1 VASRVA
7 LNGHANRPRRR
18 HGGFGRKVR
27 CGDGTSQRQSPAP
40 ALMFEAVLLFAPAL
54 DALQTKEVH
63 RMKTDR
69 DQQPRRFYSRP
80 ADESLAAYKEWIN
93 GMTVA
98 LGGTMEDDITEEE
111 WERSWCEFWGKTDQ
125 SR

>member
-1 VASRVA
+1 
-7 LNGHANRPRRR
+7 
-18 HGGFGRKVR
+18 
-27 CGDGTSQRQSPAP
+27 
-40 ALMFEAVLLFAPAL
+40 MFEAVLLFAPAL